1 MWRRRAVSAGAIVER
16 HTGKID
22 DAIERLPR

>member
-1 MWRRRAVSAGAIVER
+1 MWRRRAVSAGAMVER

-22 DAIERLPR
+22 DAIERLPQ